1 MLILVLAALAL
12 LVTALITASS
22 LWAWLSIGASAL
34 AAVVLFVDW
43 LRRRARQRKA
53 VAEASDEPEGE
64 TADEADEAAS
74 AGDEVAATD
83 VAADT
88 ATDAVADTSDT
99 ADTTDV
105 DTAEPSPTAADTASA
120 PPEPAKPERSAIG
133 AYDPHT
139 PPGEEDT
146 DAADLLLVSELDD
159 QVLVI
164 DEQPRYH
171 LPECGWLV
179 DKDTIPIEVS
189 EARELGFT
197 PCARCGPD
205 ASLVTRARRKRK
217 RSLGK
222 FGRE

>member
-34 AAVVLFVDW
+34 AAAALVVDW
-43 LRRRARQRKA
+43 LRRRARERKA
-53 VAEASDEPEGE
+53 VRAAGETSDAAGESAEAAEVADSTDTAEPGATADAAEASDSTDSATDVVEEPDSAEQPLHP
-64 TADEADEAAS
+64 AAS
-74 AGDEVAATD
+74 AV
-83 VAADT
+83 
-88 ATDAVADTSDT
+88 
-99 ADTTDV
+99 
-105 DTAEPSPTAADTASA
+105 
-120 PPEPAKPERSAIG
+120 RH
-133 AYDPHT
+133 DPHT

-146 DAADLLLVSELDD
+146 DAADLLVVSELDD

-171 LPECGWLV
+171 LAECGWLV
-179 DKDTIPIEVS
+179 DKDTIPIAVS

-205 ASLVTRARRKRK
+205 AALAARARKKQK
-217 RSLGK
+217 RSAGK